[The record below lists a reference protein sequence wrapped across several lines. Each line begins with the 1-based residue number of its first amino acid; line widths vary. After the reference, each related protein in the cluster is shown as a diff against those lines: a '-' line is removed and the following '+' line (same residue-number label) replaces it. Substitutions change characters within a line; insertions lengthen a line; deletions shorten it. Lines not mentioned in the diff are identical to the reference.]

1 MGFVANYLRNLVSVA
16 LGRQPERPL
25 LFSYYI
31 THRCELN
38 CAYCSDGEGKRFKVE
53 RIPELTTAEAKQ
65 LLRILRRETDTLDI
79 TGGEP
84 LVRPDLEEVLGE
96 ARALGF
102 RTILNTKGLGLI
114 ERPELLR
121 LCDIVVLGV
130 DALKPEKLAE
140 LIGRPAETAR
150 RVLESLRHAVA
161 KRNGTSARVV
171 LSAVAAP
178 ENLDDVAEVLR
189 FALEHRLGF
198 HVSPQLVGTQS
209 RPELR
214 DSPRYSELIDRVRGA
229 KRAQRGVLGVEAYLR
244 GIRDFTRFRC
254 HPLLMPVIRPDGR
267 LYYPCLESKQA
278 EVSVLEMGSY
288 RAALSAARARH
299 GAIPE
304 CRACCHIF
312 CHMALSL
319 LQRHPLAA
327 LGEGKHWRN

>member
-1 MGFVANYLRNLVSVA
+1 MGFVVNYLRNLVPVA
-16 LGRQPERPL
+16 LGRQPECPL
-25 LFSYYI
+25 LFSYYV

-38 CAYCSDGEGKRFKVE
+38 CAYCSDGDGKRFKVE
-53 RIPELTTAEAKQ
+53 RIPELATGQAKQ
-65 LLRILRRETDTLDI
+65 LLRILRRETDTLDL

-84 LVRPDLEEVLGE
+84 LLRTDLEDLLAE

-102 RTILNTKGLGLI
+102 RTVLNTKGLGLE
-114 ERPELLR
+114 ERPDVWR
-121 LCDIVVLGV
+121 LADVLVLGV
-130 DALKPEKLAE
+130 DALKPEKLAG
-140 LIGRPAETAR
+140 LIGHSADTAR
-150 RVLESLRHAVA
+150 RVLAVLQHVVE
-161 KRNGTSARVV
+161 KRNGTGVRIV

-178 ENLDDVAEVLR
+178 ENLDDVEEVLR

-198 HVSPQLVGTQS
+198 HVSPQLVGTQA
-209 RPELR
+209 RTELR
-214 DSPRYSELIDRVRGA
+214 DSPRYRELIDRVRGA
-229 KRAQRGVLGVEAYLR
+229 KRTQRGVLGVEAYLR

-278 EVSVLEMGSY
+278 EVSVLEAGSY
-288 RAALSAARARH
+288 RAALSAARARY
-299 GAIPE
+299 GPIPK

-327 LGEGKHWRN
+327 LAEGKHWRN